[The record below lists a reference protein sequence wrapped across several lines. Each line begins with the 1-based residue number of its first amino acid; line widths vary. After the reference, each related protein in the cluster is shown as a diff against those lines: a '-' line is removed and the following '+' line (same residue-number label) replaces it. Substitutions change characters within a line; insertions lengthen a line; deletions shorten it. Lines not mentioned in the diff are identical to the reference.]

1 MTRSSTVKVAHRK
14 GELFAFCLT
23 MHADDVVGTSPFIL
37 CASKLA
43 DPHRAPQSAL
53 SQLADCIHDEG

>member
-1 MTRSSTVKVAHRK
+1 MTSSCTVKVAHRK

-43 DPHRAPQSAL
+43 DPRHEPRTAL
-53 SQLADCIHDEG
+53 SQIADRLHDEG